1 MDAKLKK
8 IQITPMKFDKQGDV
22 QREEFATL
30 TIEVPMDSTGQRAAI
45 IRLCELLDQEW
56 VVVDVEGKTIIAVN
70 TANLIVVGYQL
81 SVIS

>member
-70 TANLIVVGYQL
+70 TA
-81 SVIS
+81 